1 VNRAYHADHALCQ
14 DHHEPAA
21 CRFFCLLVTFD
32 NITDYGTNY
41 LFVQHVMSMDTT
53 YPGNALMYRSITNP
67 VLWRAAYAAI
77 IVAEGITGILYL
89 AGAIRLFQA
98 RNAPAAR
105 FNRAKTYV
113 IAASALPSSSGS
125 SASWW
130 LPVNGSP
137 CGSRRRG
144 MDRKPHSASMSPCS
158 PC

>member
-1 VNRAYHADHALCQ
+1 MLITRYAKIIMSLVL
-14 DHHEPAA
+14 AA
-21 CRFFCLLVTFD
+21 FCLLVTFD

-98 RNAPAAR
+98 RNAPAAC

-113 IAASALPSSSGS
+113 IAVSALAFLVWFFGFMG
-125 SASWW
+125 W

-144 MDRKPHSASMSPCS
+144 LDRKPHSASMSPCS